1 LSLLQLNDIHKRF
14 GATVALNGVDLIIR
28 PGQVHAL
35 IGENGAGKS
44 TLLNIL
50 AGVFPPDRG
59 AMLLQDDPYH
69 PGNPGE
75 ARASGIAHIHQE
87 LSLCPHL
94 SVAENILL
102 GLEPRRAGWIDWG
115 AMRAHTRELLA
126 DFGCD
131 HIDPDERLG
140 ELSVADQQ
148 VTEICRALASNARVV
163 LMDEPTS
170 SLQQSSVLR
179 LFENIRRLRSQ
190 GLAIIYISHFLEEIR
205 EIADSYTVLRDGQS
219 VDTGELKSVT
229 DAHLIG
235 KMVGR
240 SVDDLFGADAAEH
253 RAPGEVLLTV
263 RDLSSPPRVR
273 SASFELRRG
282 EILGIGGLIGAGR
295 TELLRAL
302 FGLERASGEVHL
314 RGRKLPLDDADPSAR
329 IRSGLGFLSEDRKG
343 EGLCLQTS
351 IADNL
356 TYTRPSLFSRG
367 GWIDNARQRE
377 LSKSAMATLSIRA
390 SGPESPVIRLSGG
403 NQQKVALGR
412 LLLQDPD
419 ILLLDEPT
427 RGVDI
432 RSKADIY
439 REIRRLAAAGK
450 AILMVSSYLPE
461 LLGVCD
467 RIAVMS
473 RGRLSESRPTADWT
487 PDTMMQVAIGE
498 SGASERTN

>member
-1 LSLLQLNDIHKRF
+1 MLLD
-14 GATVALNGVDLIIR
+14 GAPYRPAN
-28 PGQVHAL
+28 PGQ
-35 IGENGAGKS
+35 
-44 TLLNIL
+44 
-50 AGVFPPDRG
+50 
-59 AMLLQDDPYH
+59 
-69 PGNPGE
+69 
-75 ARASGIAHIHQE
+75 ARRSGIAHIHQE
-87 LSLCPHL
+87 LSLCPHI

-102 GLEPRRAGWIDWG
+102 GLEPERAGWIDWPR
-115 AMRAHTRELLA
+115 MRARSRELLS
-126 DFGCD
+126 DFGCE
-131 HIDPDERLG
+131 HIDPDQRLG
-140 ELSVADQQ
+140 DLSVADQQ

-170 SLQQSSVLR
+170 SLQQSSVRR

-205 EIADSYTVLRDGQS
+205 EIADSYTVLRDGKS
-219 VDTGELKSVT
+219 VDTGELKSVS
-229 DAHLIG
+229 DAHLIA

-240 SVDDLFGADAAEH
+240 SVGDLFAADAAEH
-253 RAPGEVLLTV
+253 RTPGERLLVV
-263 RDLSSPPRVR
+263 RNLSCPPRVH
-273 SASFELRRG
+273 SASFELRKG

-302 FGLERASGEVHL
+302 FGLEKAYGDVEL
-314 RGRKLPLDDADPSAR
+314 RGTRLSLADADPSNR
-329 IRSGLGFLSEDRKG
+329 IRSGIGFLSEDRKG

-356 TYTRPSLFSRG
+356 TYTRPSLFSRA

-377 LSKSAMATLSIRA
+377 LSKSAMSTLSIRA

-473 RGRLSESRPTADWT
+473 RGRLSESRATSDWT
-487 PDTMMQVAIGE
+487 PDTMMQVAIGDT
-498 SGASERTN
+498 GATQQGVY